1 MKKRQALVWIIWGAM
16 PLLCAFVPA
25 FRAWDIFVTPSFGQH
40 TLQNPATEESGFW
53 EQLKSSLNSKRDGT
67 QSDSGQI
74 KIGYDS
80 ISNYE
85 IRFDPHTGLYEKS
98 LKLSDS
104 DYQNI
109 IVFENETPEM
119 TRAPSITLIGFVAVV
134 VFFVFALVV
143 VLDVLAALGFFF
155 YNKRIRKE
163 LALQVPHIKII
174 ISREFLW
181 LLINLVLAIP
191 LTYLFIF
198 YFLDVVA
205 EGDSLTESE
214 KNWITEMYVCIF
226 IGMVLL
232 RIIIK
237 VIKKCA
243 NYVWP
248 HMSAKRGPT

>member
-1 MKKRQALVWIIWGAM
+1 MKKGQALVWVIWGAM
-16 PLLCAFVPA
+16 PILGFFIPA
-25 FRAWDIFVTPSFGQH
+25 FRAGNIFVTASLAQN

-53 EQLKSSLNSKRDGT
+53 EQLKSSLNSKRAGT

-104 DYQNI
+104 AYQNI

-119 TRAPSITLIGFVAVV
+119 TRAPSITVFGFASV
-134 VFFVFALVV
+134 VFSVFALVV
-143 VLDVLAALGFFF
+143 VFDVLAALGFFF
-155 YNKRIRKE
+155 YKKRIRKE
-163 LALQVPHIKII
+163 LALQVPNIKKI

-181 LLINLVLAIP
+181 LLINLVLAVP

-205 EGDSLTESE
+205 EGDILTEGE
-214 KNWITEMYVCIF
+214 KNWITEMYVCTF
-226 IGMVLL
+226 IGLVLL

-237 VIKKCA
+237 VIKKIC
-243 NYVWP
+243 
-248 HMSAKRGPT
+248 

>member
-1 MKKRQALVWIIWGAM
+1 MKKGQALVWVIWGAM
-16 PLLCAFVPA
+16 PILCFFIPA
-25 FRAWDIFVTPSFGQH
+25 FRAGNIFVTASLAQN
-40 TLQNPATEESGFW
+40 TLQNPAIEESGFW

-74 KIGYDS
+74 KIVYDS

-104 DYQNI
+104 DYQNN

-119 TRAPSITLIGFVAVV
+119 TRAPSITVFGFASVV

-143 VLDVLAALGFFF
+143 VLDVLAALGFF
-155 YNKRIRKE
+155 YYKKRIRNE
-163 LALQVPHIKII
+163 LALQLPNIKKI

-198 YFLDVVA
+198 YFLEVVA
-205 EGDSLTESE
+205 EGDSFTESE
-214 KNWITEMYVCIF
+214 KNWITEIYVCIF
-226 IGMVLL
+226 IGLLLL

-243 NYVWP
+243 NYVWS

>member
-1 MKKRQALVWIIWGAM
+1 MKKGQALVWVIWGAM
-16 PLLCAFVPA
+16 PILDFFIPA
-25 FRAWDIFVTPSFGQH
+25 FRAGNIFVTTSLAQN
-40 TLQNPATEESGFW
+40 TLQNPAIEESGFW
-53 EQLKSSLNSKRDGT
+53 EQLKSSLNSKSDGT

-109 IVFENETPEM
+109 IVSENETPEM
-119 TRAPSITLIGFVAVV
+119 TRAPSITVFGFSSV
-134 VFFVFALVV
+134 VFDVFALVV
-143 VLDVLAALGFFF
+143 VFDVLAALGFFF
-155 YNKRIRKE
+155 YKKRIRKE
-163 LALQVPHIKII
+163 LALQVPNIKKI

-191 LTYLFIF
+191 LTYFFIF

-205 EGDSLTESE
+205 EGDIITEGE
-214 KNWITEMYVCIF
+214 KNWITEMYLCNF
-226 IGMVLL
+226 IGLVLL

-237 VIKKCA
+237 VIKKIC
-243 NYVWP
+243 
-248 HMSAKRGPT
+248 